1 MKCKSTLKK
10 WPIWFNYG
18 LFWSWN
24 IIFTFVAVF
33 VVIPYIT
40 LPLTSDA
47 IDGIG
52 LWSQAVYSLILVI
65 VPFFSM
71 GWAGLKLKK
80 QPKMLMKLFYGIE
93 MPVMFLI
100 VMRIL
105 LLRDMNPGLAHLLIN
120 FTIALLVYFLMTFL
134 LFKNG
139 RKSHNL
145 FFSISTL
152 VLASVMLMFG
162 LYLMMLMAP
171 LLLPAVYMLFK
182 MLFAGIVVLFKVLLN
197 PIVILLMIL
206 FAYTFGV
213 FISLPVV
220 AAKLYYSCFLKYW
233 RLLSTE
239 GVLNKRYAVT
249 VVVLTVC
256 LNSLLFIYLN
266 QQPQQAIFQQLA
278 VLANGSSLSL
288 KQKQVLLENQ
298 DIIRNGLVN
307 AYLGAY
313 RYVSTSANSN
323 IVIGAYDEAFLTGDT
338 DLADYSQ
345 RWFNLLALPFLYD
358 GNNFREDKQKAE
370 DFYQLFFDSP
380 IEKREQDAILTAI
393 QNTWEREQMAAGLIN
408 RLNRHVRLISQAIH
422 IKPSGDIA
430 EINIRQRFENQTSN
444 NHEIVMHFAL
454 PDDAVLTGLW
464 LSDDENNPRKY
475 PAVVAPRGAAQQ
487 VYNDEVKRRI
497 DPSIL
502 EQVGPRQYRLRA
514 FPVMARRCRLEAIFL
529 LASEHC
535 QSPPLFI
542 EISYTTPVNEQG
554 KWPLPQLL
562 ERRNVYWDDHLQVT
576 VNEQSI
582 DSGHH
587 WLPETVVL
595 NNVETE
601 KQVHVTVI
609 DDTYLLA
616 EPIVNEFN
624 VEIEQLNHL
633 NMGILIDSSKS
644 MQHQQDAITKA
655 STWLQAKGIQHT
667 FYQCHDRCKAFKA
680 NKASL
685 NFFGNIQPLQQLAQ
699 WQKEVNLN
707 QYNALL
713 MLTDE
718 GSYELEASV
727 NTEQFIDIPLWLVH
741 LNGKLPYAYHDDM
754 LALLRQKQGGVSAT
768 LKEAIYKLLLTQ
780 NTSSERYPTDNKR
793 LILVT
798 DHYKWYI
805 LPQKGSFQV
814 SEKDPFTR
822 IASRQWLNYL
832 SQIDDISKPEILD
845 KLHSIAVEHHI
856 VTDYSSMLALVNERQ
871 KRLLKEAEG
880 KEDRFD
886 REVETGQED
895 ITSPMDMFSVQTVP
909 EPEEWLLIGLVIGM
923 LCVVYYRRKRCNEY
937 TIIGV

>member
-1 MKCKSTLKK
+1 MKRKSTLKK

-40 LPLTSDA
+40 LPLTSNA
-47 IDGIG
+47 IDGVSM
-52 LWSQAVYSLILVI
+52 WSQAIYSLILVA
-65 VPFFSM
+65 VPFFAM
-71 GWAGLKLKK
+71 GWAGLKIKK
-80 QPKMLMKLFYGIE
+80 QPKMLMKLFYGVE
-93 MPVMFLI
+93 MPIMFLM

-105 LLRDMNPGLAHLLIN
+105 LLRDMNPGLLHLLIN
-120 FTIALLVYFLMTFL
+120 FAIAILAYFLLTL
-134 LFKNG
+134 LFSQSDRKNN
-139 RKSHNL
+139 NL
-145 FFSISTL
+145 FYSISIL
-152 VLASVMLMFG
+152 ILASVMLMFG
-162 LYLMMLMAP
+162 FYLMMLLAP
-171 LLLPAVYMLFK
+171 LLLPAICMLFK
-182 MLFAGIVVLFKVLLN
+182 MLFAGIVVFFKVLLN
-197 PIVILLMIL
+197 PIIILLMIL

-220 AAKLYYSCFLKYW
+220 AAKLYCSCFLRHW
-233 RLLSTE
+233 RLLSE
-239 GVLNKRYAVT
+239 ERHLNKRYTVT
-249 VVVLTVC
+249 VVALTVC

-266 QQPQQAIFQQLA
+266 QQPQQVIFQELA
-278 VLANGSSLSL
+278 VLGGGPSLSV
-288 KQKQVLLENQ
+288 KQKKALLKNE

-313 RYVSTSANSN
+313 RYVSTPTKSN
-323 IVIGAYDEAFLTGDT
+323 IVTEAYDEAFLAGDT
-338 DLADYSQ
+338 DLANYSQ
-345 RWFNLLALPFLYD
+345 KWFNLLALPFLYD
-358 GNNFREDKQKAE
+358 GNDFREDKQKAE
-370 DFYQLFFDSP
+370 DLYQQFFDLP
-380 IEKREQDAILTAI
+380 IEKREHDAILTAI
-393 QNTWEREQMAAGLIN
+393 QTTWEREEMAAGLIN

-514 FPVMARRCRLEAIFL
+514 FPALPRRCRLETVFL
-529 LASEHC
+529 FADERCKS
-535 QSPPLFI
+535 QPLLV
-542 EISYTTPVNEQG
+542 EIAYITPANKQG

-562 ERRNVYWDDHLQVT
+562 DNRNMYWDDSLQIT
-576 VNEQSI
+576 VNDQWV
-582 DSGHH
+582 DSGSHG
-587 WLPETVVL
+587 LPETVTL
-595 NNVETE
+595 NSNET
-601 KQVHVTVI
+601 KKKAHIAVI

-616 EPIVNEFN
+616 EPIKDEFN
-624 VEIEQLNHL
+624 FEAEQTKRL
-633 NMGILIDSSKS
+633 NMGILVDSSKS
-644 MQHQQDAITKA
+644 MQQQQDAIIQT
-655 STWLQAKGIQHT
+655 STWLQEKGIQHT
-667 FYQCHDRCKAFKA
+667 FYQCNNGCKILTADKNSF
-680 NKASL
+680 
-685 NFFGNIQPLQQLAQ
+685 NFFGNIQPLQQLSQ
-699 WQKEVNLN
+699 WQKEVKLN
-707 QYNALL
+707 QYNALI

-718 GSYELEASV
+718 GSYELESSA
-727 NTEQFIDIPLWLVH
+727 NTDHFSNIPLWLVH

-754 LALLRQKQGGVSAT
+754 LALLRKNQGGTTVT
-768 LKEAIYKLLLTQ
+768 LREAIYKLILKQ
-780 NTSSERYPTDNKR
+780 NASSDRYLSDNKR
-793 LILVT
+793 LILIT

-814 SEKDPFTR
+814 NEKGPFTR

-832 SQIDDISKPEILD
+832 SQIHDISKPEILD
-845 KLHSIAVEHHI
+845 KLHSIAVEQHI

-937 TIIGV
+937 TVIGV